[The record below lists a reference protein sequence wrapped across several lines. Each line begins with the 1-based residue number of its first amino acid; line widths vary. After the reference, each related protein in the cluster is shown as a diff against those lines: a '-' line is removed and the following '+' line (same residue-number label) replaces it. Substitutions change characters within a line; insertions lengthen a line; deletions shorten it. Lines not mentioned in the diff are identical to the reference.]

1 MPPLSDLE
9 SRIDAAFAREVESS
23 GPGAVVGVLRDG
35 AFVHRKAY
43 GLAEVEHGVALT
55 PESVFRIASL
65 TKQFTAAAVM
75 LLAQRGSLQ
84 VDAPIE
90 RYLAGWR
97 PRGAA
102 ITVRRLLNHT
112 SGIWRHDSTE
122 PPRTDRP
129 NTPIAEILE
138 RIYAAPVEYEPGER
152 YAYNNS
158 GYQLL
163 GAIVAAVSGRE
174 YGEFLRA
181 EFFEPLGMTRT
192 GVFRHEA
199 IVPGRAR
206 GYVPGRRGLLNAR
219 PDSMNWSFAAGSLH
233 STLDDLAR
241 WDRAIR
247 AGRII
252 EPATRE
258 AMLEPTL
265 LNDGSVFPYGFGLGL
280 GSYAGRRL
288 YHHTGG
294 ISGFATQMLHLRDE
308 DLTTIVLSNRY
319 LFPIDPLTRAVLRAA
334 LDLPEPAGAELKL
347 DNDQLEACA
356 GRFSA
361 PSGLEQT
368 FRAVDGGL
376 AILAD
381 GRATL
386 AATSVGVFHQM
397 NDPEITFAF
406 SEPLDGRFQRL
417 TIRSPLWPDEVLDR
431 AG

>member
-1 MPPLSDLE
+1 LSDLE
-9 SRIDAAFAREVESS
+9 SRIDAAFAREVDKG
-23 GPGAVVGVLRDG
+23 GPGAVVGVLRNG
-35 AFVHRKAY
+35 VFVHRKAY
-43 GLAEVEHGVALT
+43 GLAEVEHGVPLT

-75 LLAQRGSLQ
+75 LLAERGALD

-90 RYLAGWR
+90 QYLAGWR
-97 PRGAA
+97 PRGAT

-122 PPRTDRP
+122 PARTDRP
-129 NTPIAEILE
+129 NNPIAEILE
-138 RIYAAPVEYEPGER
+138 RIYAAPFEYEPGER

-174 YGEFLRA
+174 YAEFLRT
-181 EFFEPLGMTRT
+181 EFFEPLGMAHT
-192 GVFRHEA
+192 GVSSHESV
-199 IVPGRAR
+199 VPGRAR
-206 GYVPGRRGLLNAR
+206 GYVQGRRRLLNAR
-219 PDSMNWSFAAGSLH
+219 PDAMSWSFAAGSLH

-241 WDRAIR
+241 WDRAVR
-247 AGRII
+247 AGRIVT
-252 EPATRE
+252 ASTRE

-265 LNDGSVFPYGFGLGL
+265 LNNGSVYPYGFGWGL
-280 GSYAGRRL
+280 ASYAGRRA

-319 LFPIDPLTRAVLRAA
+319 LFPTDQTTRAVLRAA
-334 LDLPEPAGAELKL
+334 LDLPEPTSAELEL
-347 DNDQLEACA
+347 DSDQLTACV

-361 PSGLEQT
+361 TSGLEHT
-368 FRAVDGGL
+368 FRADSGGL
-376 AILAD
+376 AITPQ
-381 GRATL
+381 GPATL
-386 AATSVGVFHQM
+386 TATSIGCFHQA

-406 SEPLDGRFQRL
+406 SEPRDGRFQRV
-417 TIRSPLWPDEVLDR
+417 TIHSPLWPDEILDR
-431 AG
+431 TS

>member
-1 MPPLSDLE
+1 
-9 SRIDAAFAREVESS
+9 
-23 GPGAVVGVLRDG
+23 VGVLRNG
-35 AFVHRKAY
+35 VFVHRKAY
-43 GLAEVEHGVALT
+43 GLAELEHGVALT

-75 LLAQRGSLQ
+75 LLAERGRLD

-122 PPRTDRP
+122 AARTDRP
-129 NTPIAEILE
+129 NTPVAEILE
-138 RIYAAPVEYEPGER
+138 RIYAAPFEYEPGER

-163 GAIVAAVSGRE
+163 GAIIAGVSGRQ
-174 YGEFLRA
+174 YADFLHA
-181 EFFEPLGMTRT
+181 EFFEPLGMART
-192 GVFRHEA
+192 GVSSHDLV
-199 IVPGRAR
+199 IPGRAH
-206 GYVPGRRGLLNAR
+206 GYVQGRRGLLNAR

-241 WDRAIR
+241 WDRAVREGSIIR
-247 AGRII
+247 AD
-252 EPATRE
+252 TRE
-258 AMLEPTL
+258 AMLEPTV
-265 LNDGSVFPYGFGLGL
+265 LNDGSIYPYGFGWGL
-280 GSYAGRRL
+280 ANYAGRRV

-319 LFPIDPLTRAVLRAA
+319 LFPTDQATRAVLRAA
-334 LDLPEPAGAELKL
+334 LDLPDPRSPELELDGGLLAAYAGHYSAVS
-347 DNDQLEACA
+347 
-356 GRFSA
+356 GR
-361 PSGLEQT
+361 EQT
-368 FRAVDGGL
+368 FRAVAGGL
-376 AILAD
+376 ALAPE
-381 GRATL
+381 GPATL
-386 AATSVGVFHQM
+386 TATSIGLFHQST
-397 NDPEITFAF
+397 DPEITFAF
-406 SEPLDGRFQRL
+406 SEPREGRFQRV
-417 TIRSPLWPDEVLDR
+417 TIHSPLWPDETLDR